1 MVTRD
6 KMLLETRG
14 WVWVTVERRER
25 GIMNTNLMQKKG
37 ETSNILGK

>member
-1 MVTRD
+1 VTRD

-25 GIMNTNLMQKKG
+25 DTNLMQKKG